1 MWQRVSWGWEGS
13 QSDSRAFKNPGSQT
27 SILRILGGGGGQAGA
42 VFKAPQGIQPR
53 MDAPAAE
60 GVEGPR
66 ADALEDSKY
75 AEAPLPWL
83 LALGSLALAPGPQQE

>member
-1 MWQRVSWGWEGS
+1 
-13 QSDSRAFKNPGSQT
+13 
-27 SILRILGGGGGQAGA
+27 
-42 VFKAPQGIQPR
+42 